1 MNGDMGE
8 RRSEYIRLE
17 QLRSFEA
24 ERRRHLIMATIETVS
39 KVGFKSAS
47 LSEIAIKA
55 GVSQSLFAHY
65 FGDKDGLLE
74 ATLRFMAARLSFATA
89 ARMREA
95 RTPLQRVLAV
105 PEAALDAEQFDP
117 RTSAVWLAFWGKIA
131 HSEPYRRVQ
140 SIYQRRMRSN
150 LRHGLRSL
158 VAPARVDVCA
168 TLIAATI
175 DGLWLQS
182 HATGRADAAKA
193 RAIVSNLVN
202 LLVEKTEFV
211 EFDAASPPIV
221 MTASERL
228 NSDAVISNASGA
240 LLTLRTTN
248 GERRSQS
255 LQKLALLLRSEIRSI
270 ARLQARDTGRPVGE
284 IERFDMPQ
292 VISSFERAA
301 ELASRPQQVRHG
313 FEETVFGYLE
323 REPVGVVVANAHWNS
338 PLLTGSEIAAPAL
351 ALANAVIICVPGARS
366 RAVDRLCS
374 FAHEVGIPD
383 AALKSV
389 GGHVAEGL
397 LRRPDVLTAGRGG
410 LAKSA
415 VIVLEDA
422 DLDLAA
428 ESLVRGPRSW
438 ARSRSFSET
447 LLFVSERART
457 GFIARLREK
466 VATLA
471 VGNPLDIETEVG
483 SLPSKRHLAEA
494 LTRIQEARNAGAEL
508 RLGGRELEN
517 YRGRAAIL
525 KPTILDCCN
534 TEMRIV
540 RESLYCPVFLVIPF
554 KEDEEVELKLRAI
567 GPNLSLGIFG
577 RDLTR
582 IWRVARNTQAAICRV
597 NDARKT
603 ISTVKDDWLEGHSR
617 EELLNRLCR
626 TRRILASGDGL
637 RPISPT

>member
-1 MNGDMGE
+1 MNGEMGE
-8 RRSEYIRLE
+8 RRSEFVRLE

-105 PEAALDAEQFDP
+105 PEAALAPEQFDS
-117 RTSAVWLAFWGKIA
+117 RTSAVWLAFWGQIA

-150 LRHGLRSL
+150 LRHGLRNL
-158 VAPARVDVCA
+158 VAPARVEMCA

-182 HATGRADAAKA
+182 HATGRADAGRA

-211 EFDAASPPIV
+211 GFDAAVPPIV

-228 NSDAVISNASGA
+228 NSDALISNASGA

-255 LQKLALLLRSEIRSI
+255 LQKLALLLRSEIRSL
-270 ARLQARDTGRPVGE
+270 ARLQARDTGRPIAE
-284 IERFDMPQ
+284 IERFDLPQ
-292 VISSFERAA
+292 VISNFERAA
-301 ELASRPQQVRHG
+301 ELASRPLQVRYG

-323 REPVGVVVANAHWNS
+323 QEPVGVVVANAHWNS

-351 ALANAVIICVPGARS
+351 ALANAVIVCVPGARS
-366 RAVDRLCS
+366 RALDRLCE
-374 FAHEVGIPD
+374 FAHEAGIPD

-389 GGHVAEGL
+389 GGQVAEGL
-397 LRRPDVLTAGRGG
+397 LQRPDVLTARGG

-415 VIVLEDA
+415 VVVLEDA

-447 LLFVSERART
+447 LLFVSERVRPA
-457 GFIARLREK
+457 FIARLREK

-471 VGNPLDIETEVG
+471 VGSPLDIETEVG

-554 KEDEEVELKLRAI
+554 KEDQEVESKLRAL

-582 IWRVARNTQAAICRV
+582 IWRVARNTQASVCRV

-603 ISTVKDDWLEGHSR
+603 ISTTKDDWLEGHGH

-626 TRRILASGDGL
+626 TRRILASGDGS